1 MPNKTH
7 FHSLARLTTASL
19 FLLVSALSAT
29 TMPSIASTKAND
41 LKREVREPEAAT
53 GYQAKKAVHG
63 TEFMIAAANP
73 YASHAGFTI
82 LEQGGSAV
90 DAAIAVQL
98 VLTLVEPQSSGIG
111 GGTFMLHW
119 DNKHKEMTTFD
130 GRETAPAAATSD
142 LFLDKKHKPLKWID
156 AVVGGRSVGVP
167 GVIATFKKAHDKYG
181 KLPWATLFEQAI
193 TLAENGFVVSP
204 RLEKL
209 LNLNFNPGLYKLS
222 EINQYFF
229 PNGKSLKA
237 GDILVN
243 KKLAKVYRSLA
254 TEGVDVFYQGW
265 IAQKIVDTVQN
276 SKVAPGLLSMKDMAA
291 YQAKEKSPVC
301 GVYREFNLCGMAPPS
316 SGGVAVIQ
324 ILAQLQRFHLA
335 KYPVNSAQAIHLYT
349 QSSRLAFADRNRYI
363 ADEDYVSVPVAGLLS
378 PEYLANRSALINP
391 LKDMGKAY
399 AGTPIGALALSDGNT
414 IEQPSTSHLSII
426 DDQGNAISMTSSI
439 ENAFGSALMVEGFIL
454 NNQLTDFSFTPEK
467 NEQLLANRVEA
478 NKRPRSSMA
487 PMMVFNEDKSLKL
500 LVGSPG
506 GSRIINYVAQ
516 TIIGVL
522 DWELNPQE
530 AINLPKV
537 TNRNNV
543 TTLERGT
550 SAQTLQPLLEA
561 KGHTV
566 FIRDL
571 NSGLHAIELTKA
583 GLVGGADP
591 RREGVVLA
599 K

>member
-1 MPNKTH
+1 MPKKYF
-7 FHSLARLTTASL
+7 FHNVTRLTTMSV
-19 FLLVSALSAT
+19 FLLVSSLSAT
-29 TMPSIASTKAND
+29 VLPSNNPSTTHNVKQ
-41 LKREVREPEAAT
+41 EVREPEAAT
-53 GYQAKKAVHG
+53 GYQAKKAVYG
-63 TEFMIAAANP
+63 TEFMVAAANP

-82 LEQGGSAV
+82 LEKGGSAV

-130 GRETAPAAATSD
+130 GRETAPAAATSA
-142 LFLDKKHKPLKWID
+142 LFLDKQSKPLKWID

-167 GVIATFKKAHDKYG
+167 GVMATFKKAHDKYG

-209 LNLNFNPGLYKLS
+209 LSTNFNPGIYKLS
-222 EINQYFF
+222 KINQYFF
-229 PNGKSLKA
+229 PNGESLKT

-254 TEGVDVFYQGW
+254 KEGVDVFYQGW

-276 SKVAPGLLSMKDMAA
+276 SKIAPGLLSMKDMAA
-291 YQAKEKSPVC
+291 YQAKERLPVC
-301 GVYREFNLCGMAPPS
+301 GPYREFTLCGMAPPS

-335 KYPVNSAQAIHLYT
+335 NYPVNSAQAIHLFT
-349 QSSRLAFADRNRYI
+349 QSSRLAFADRERYI
-363 ADEDYVSVPVAGLLS
+363 ADDDYVSVPVAGLLS
-378 PEYLANRSALINP
+378 SEYLAKRSALINP
-391 LKDMGKAY
+391 QKDMSKAY
-399 AGTPIGALALSDGNT
+399 AGSPVGAVALTDGNT
-414 IEQPSTSHLSII
+414 IERPSTSHLSII
-426 DDQGNAISMTSSI
+426 DAQGNAISMTSSI

-454 NNQLTDFSFTPEK
+454 NNQLTDFSFSPK
-467 NEQLLANRVEA
+467 DNEQWLANRVQA

-487 PMMVFNEDKSLKL
+487 PMMIFNKDKSLKL

-506 GSRIINYVAQ
+506 GSRIINYVSQ

-522 DWELNPQE
+522 DWKLNPQE

-537 TNRNNV
+537 TNRNYV

-550 SAQTLQPLLEA
+550 SAQALQPILEA

-566 FIRDL
+566 HVRDL
-571 NSGLHAIELTKA
+571 NSGLHAIELTA
-583 GLVGGADP
+583 SGLVGGADP
-591 RREGVVLA
+591 RREGIVLA

>member
-1 MPNKTH
+1 MPKKY
-7 FHSLARLTTASL
+7 FIHSATRLITASL
-19 FLLVSALSAT
+19 LLFITSLSANVLPPNSVAT
-29 TMPSIASTKAND
+29 TNKI
-41 LKREVREPEAAT
+41 KRETREPEASS
-53 GYQAKKAVHG
+53 GYQAKKAVYG
-63 TEFMIAAANP
+63 KEFMIAAANP
-73 YASHAGFTI
+73 YASHAGFNI
-82 LEQGGSAV
+82 LKQGGSAV

-119 DNKHKEMTTFD
+119 DNKRKEMTTFD
-130 GRETAPAAATSD
+130 GRETAPAAATSE
-142 LFLDKKHKPLKWID
+142 LFLDNKHKPLKWID

-167 GVIATFKKAHDKYG
+167 GVLATFKEAHTKYG

-193 TLAENGFVVSP
+193 RLAENGFVVSP
-204 RLEKL
+204 RLAKL
-209 LNLNFNPGLYKLS
+209 LTINYNPGIYKLS

-229 PNGKSLKA
+229 PNGESLKS

-254 TEGVDVFYQGW
+254 KEGVDVFYHGW

-276 SKVAPGLLSMKDMAA
+276 SIIAPGLLSMKDMAA
-291 YQAKEKSPVC
+291 YQAKERSPVC
-301 GVYREFNLCGMAPPS
+301 GPYREFTLCGMAPPS

-335 KYPVNSAQAIHLYT
+335 QYPVNSAQAIHLYT

-391 LKDMGKAY
+391 QKDMSKAY
-399 AGTPIGALALSDGNT
+399 AGIPEGALALIEGNS
-414 IEQPSTSHLSII
+414 IERPSTSHLSII
-426 DDQGNAISMTSSI
+426 DNQGNAISMTSSI

-454 NNQLTDFSFTPEK
+454 NNQLTDFSFTPKE
-467 NEQLLANRVEA
+467 NELLIANRVQA

-487 PMMVFNEDKSLKL
+487 PMMIFNEDNTLKL

-522 DWELNPQE
+522 DWQLDPQE
-530 AINLPKV
+530 AINLPKI

-550 SAQTLQPLLEA
+550 TAQGLQPILEA

-566 FIRDL
+566 LIRDL
-571 NSGLHAIELTKA
+571 NSGLHAIELTKS